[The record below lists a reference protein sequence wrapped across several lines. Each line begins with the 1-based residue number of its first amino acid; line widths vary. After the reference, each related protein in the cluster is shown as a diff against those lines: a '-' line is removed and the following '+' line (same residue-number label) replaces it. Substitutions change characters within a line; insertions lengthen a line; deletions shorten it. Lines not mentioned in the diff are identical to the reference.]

1 MMIRRALYWLC
12 LLALYP
18 AASYGQDPAA
28 GEDLFNRKCAM
39 CHRLSDATKVGPGL
53 QGVTERRTG
62 DWLHEWLA
70 DPKAM
75 VDKGDPAAVEL
86 LKKFKKVMSKVA
98 AMETEKNRA
107 DVIAFLKENDKK
119 KE

>member
-1 MMIRRALYWLC
+1 MIKHALFVSC
-12 LLALYP
+12 FLAAVP
-18 AASYGQDPAA
+18 AASFGQNVTA
-28 GEDLFNRKCAM
+28 GEELFNRKCAM
-39 CHRLSDATKVGPGL
+39 CHRLSDATKVGPGMM
-53 QGVTERRTG
+53 GVTERRS
-62 DWLHEWLA
+62 DEWLHQWLA

-75 VDKGDPAAVEL
+75 IDKGDPAAVEL
-86 LKKFKKVMSKVA
+86 QRKFKKVMSKVA